1 MYHQTAARSLP
12 TKVAKPVRLCR
23 GHDAL
28 AQAAIRRTMPALR
41 SHDEEPCVGSVRQ
54 RRPREKIR
62 ATAFGPETPLL
73 VAAAVE
79 RMAIF
84 PGVAKVPDARMR
96 GMALAGLDRDQPF
109 AAAGK
114 PLELD
119 RRKRVLRQQAAEHQN
134 KNDVSLFHMHTQS
147 FSTPT
152 RSKAQGRL
160 SKRVAGCQFS
170 PACGGRSAARPAREL
185 AEPAAEGLAK
195 RFGS

>member
-1 MYHQTAARSLP
+1 
-12 TKVAKPVRLCR
+12 
-23 GHDAL
+23 
-28 AQAAIRRTMPALR
+28 
-41 SHDEEPCVGSVRQ
+41 VGSVRQ

-119 RRKRVLRQQAAEHQN
+119 RRKRVLRQQAAERQN

-170 PACGGRSAARPAREL
+170 AHAVADLPRGRRASLRSRPPKDWRGGL
-185 AEPAAEGLAK
+185 DLEPRNGWS
-195 RFGS
+195 RGT